1 MSLKQRLG
9 FEVEPLYL
17 MDGTAFLYRGF
28 FANANMSRSDGL
40 PTGALY
46 IVGRVLLKLFKEER
60 PEYFAFILD
69 GPGKHFRHDLL
80 PTYKANRP
88 APPEGLVAQIEPMK
102 RMVASF
108 GLHCIVSEGCE
119 ADDCL
124 ASLAARGRSERP
136 VVIIGMD
143 KDLRQCL
150 APNVVLWDP
159 ASREEKLVTLDSF
172 RAQTGLEPE
181 QWPDVQA
188 LIGDSSDNVPGVRG
202 IGEKTA
208 EKLFRDFPSL
218 EYLRDHMDEVPPAVR
233 KKLAGNEEAMFLY
246 RELTRL
252 KTSCCAEVTLEDLR
266 IRPLPGERPGQLA
279 LNFLREYEMGSL
291 QRELAGLVQRGLVST
306 ERSTEKSAERRAE
319 DDGNTPA
326 PAREQLSL
334 LGGPARRAPE
344 LPLARTAAKLP
355 ACAGSVV
362 ALTPPPFSMLAARRD
377 GHALVVAVRGGEED
391 AAGVREMLYDGPL
404 AGLAA
409 WAGDA
414 ARIVAPDVKK
424 LLREERA
431 WKAIPSPRW
440 FDLGLAAYLLAP
452 EDRDYSWPRL
462 STQHAEKRGLD
473 PEQPGSL
480 ALALH
485 DELERR
491 LAQADLGRLLL
502 SIEQPLTDVLADME
516 ETGVRVDLDALDA
529 FLQEVQ
535 RDLDKLTADIY
546 EAAGGPFNIRSAQ
559 QMGEVLF
566 KRLGLPTPKSTRGG
580 QASTSQDVLEKLS
593 GHHSVVDRLLEFR
606 KLEKMRSTYLEPLP
620 RHAGPDGRIH
630 TTFNQTATA
639 TGRLSSSNPNLQNIP
654 VRGDMGR
661 RMRACFIA
669 GPGNTLVSADYSQI
683 ELRVLA
689 HYSQD
694 PTLLAAFRNG
704 EDIHTR
710 TAALLNDI
718 EPSAVTP
725 DQRRGAKTI
734 NFGLIY
740 GMGARKLA
748 GELGI
753 PLAEARVFMERY
765 FARFAHIKEFYDKVE
780 DEAREQGYVTTMADR
795 RRPLPDMRSQS
806 AQSRALAER
815 QAVNTLIQGSAAD
828 IIKLAMLAVHEDD
841 VLRSLSARLILQV
854 HDELL
859 LEVPEEHGHEAG
871 ERLAALMGNL
881 EGKGVRLDVPLVVD
895 WGVARDWGAA
905 H

>member
-9 FEVEPLYL
+9 FDVDPLYL
-17 MDGTAFLYRGF
+17 MDGTAFLFRGF
-28 FANANMSRSDGL
+28 FANAAMSRSDGL
-40 PTGALY
+40 ATGALY
-46 IVGRVLLKLFKEER
+46 IVGRVLLKLFREER
-60 PEYFAFILD
+60 PSYFAFILD
-69 GPGKHFRHDLL
+69 GPGKHFRHELL

-88 APPEGLVAQIEPMK
+88 APPEGLIAQIEPMK

-108 GLHCIVSEGCE
+108 GLRCIVSEGCE
-119 ADDCL
+119 ADDCI
-124 ASLAARGRSERP
+124 ASLAARGREERP

-159 ASREEKLVTLDSF
+159 ASREEKLITLDSF
-172 RAQTGLEPE
+172 REQTGLEPS

-218 EYLRDHMDEVPPAVR
+218 EYLRDHMDEVPSSVR
-233 KKLAGNEEAMFLY
+233 KKLEGNEEAMFLY

-252 KTSCCAEVTLEDLR
+252 NTECCTDVGIDDLR
-266 IRPLPGERPGQLA
+266 VRPLPGERPGQLA
-279 LNFLREYEMGSL
+279 LSFLREYEMGSL
-291 QRELAGLVQRGLVST
+291 QRELSALMQRGLVDT
-306 ERSTEKSAERRAE
+306 EGSRTDGSGVPERA
-319 DDGNTPA
+319 G
-326 PAREQLSL
+326 EQLSL
-334 LGGPARRAPE
+334 LSVPVRKTE
-344 LPLARTAAKLP
+344 LLPRVTDAALLP
-355 ACAGSVV
+355 SCAGKPV
-362 ALTPPPFSMLAARRD
+362 ALTPPPFSMLAGRRD
-377 GHALVVAVRGGEED
+377 GNALVASIREENGTEKEYLYEGSQ
-391 AAGVREMLYDGPL
+391 AA
-404 AGLAA
+404 LAA
-409 WAGDA
+409 WAAGA
-414 ARIVAPDVKK
+414 SGLVTPDVKR
-424 LLREERA
+424 LLRGKSA
-431 WKAIPSPRW
+431 WKQIPPARW

-452 EDRDYSWPRL
+452 EDRDYGWPRL
-462 STQHAEKRGLD
+462 SSRHAEATGLD
-473 PEQPGSL
+473 PERPGLL
-480 ALALH
+480 AFSLH
-485 DELERR
+485 DDLKKR
-491 LAQADLGRLLL
+491 LAAADLERLLL
-502 SIEQPLTDVLADME
+502 TIEQPLTRVLADME
-516 ETGVRVDLDALDA
+516 ETGVCVDLAALDA

-535 RDLDKLTADIY
+535 HDLDQLTADIY

-566 KRLGLPTPKSTRGG
+566 KRLGLTAPKSTKGG

-593 GHHSVVDRLLEFR
+593 GRHAVVDRVLEFR

-661 RMRACFIA
+661 RMRSCFIA
-669 GPGNTLVSADYSQI
+669 GPGRILVSADYSQI

-694 PTLLAAFRNG
+694 STLLAAFRNG

-718 EPSAVTP
+718 EPSAVTA

-753 PLAEARVFMERY
+753 SLAEAREFMDRY
-765 FARFAHIKEFYDKVE
+765 FARFARIREFYDRVE
-780 DEAREQGYVTTMADR
+780 EDARSQGYVTTMADR
-795 RRPLPDMRSQS
+795 RRPLPDMHSQS

-828 IIKLAMLAVHEDD
+828 IIKLAMLAVHEDEK
-841 VLRSLSARLILQV
+841 LRSLSARLILQV

-859 LEVPEEHGHEAG
+859 LEVPEEYGQEAG
-871 ERLAALMGNL
+871 ERLAALMSNL
-881 EGKGVRLDVPLVVD
+881 ENRGVHLDVPLVVD
-895 WGVARDWGAA
+895 WGVAHDWGAA